1 VTAAGLSDQDYRC
14 LADFRHELRRFLA
27 FSEARARAVG
37 LNPQQHQL
45 LLVVRASA
53 PEGPSIGVLAERLVL
68 RHHSVVELVD
78 RLEGAGF
85 IVRVRSEQDRRQVRV
100 QLTPAGEGVL
110 LELSVDHRDEL
121 RRAGPR
127 LVRALSR
134 VLEE

>member
-1 VTAAGLSDQDYRC
+1 VTATGLSDQDYRS
-14 LADFRHELRRFLA
+14 LADFRHELRSFLA

-45 LLVVRASA
+45 LLVVRAAA
-53 PEGPSIGVLAERLVL
+53 PEEPSIGVLAERLVL

-85 IVRVRSEQDRRQVRV
+85 IARVRSEKDRRQVRV
-100 QLTPAGEGVL
+100 QLTPAGERVL